1 MRAFLA
7 AALLLTAGMP
17 GLAGAQVFEV
27 NDEDQLRQALIVSQ
41 DVVDGEDIINVAPGT
56 YTVTTPFIHTQT
68 ANTPITINGAGA
80 GKTIFDGGDVSQILR
95 IDTSVAG
102 DASAD
107 IAVRG
112 ITFRNGNAIAG
123 GGVFIQTFDAPVA
136 IESSEFLD
144 SAGNRGGGLFVDT
157 ASGPVLIRNNI
168 LGSNTASANG
178 GGAYVE
184 TDTGAV
190 TFTNNTLNG
199 NTAATGGGLYL
210 LLLTDGASGAAAN
223 IFNNIIWGN
232 TASASGGDLFI
243 DDDGNGNGNGA
254 AVDIDFNDFVT
265 LDSGCVTSCIS
276 GINLGFNNLMED
288 PLLAAPDLRLLANS
302 PAIDEGTNFVGLSA
316 TDIDGDSRALDG
328 NGNGSV
334 VVDMGADEFVF
345 TPPDGEPPPPGVG
358 DESACFVSTAAFG
371 SSLAGEVAALRRFR
385 DEHLLTSPQGRALVG
400 LYYRH
405 SPPLARY
412 IAAHG
417 TLRAAARLALA
428 PVLHGVR
435 HPAFAL
441 MFAIVLG
448 AAVYGKRRKG

>member
-7 AALLLTAGMP
+7 AAVLLAAGMP
-17 GLAGAQVFEV
+17 GSGGAQVFDV
-27 NDEDQLRQALIVSQ
+27 STDDGFRSALIASQ
-41 DVVDGEDIINVAPGT
+41 DVIDDDVINLAAGT
-56 YTVTTPFIHTQT
+56 YAVISPFDHTFT
-68 ANTPITINGAGA
+68 SDTSLTINGAGA

-102 DASAD
+102 DANAD
-107 IAVRG
+107 ITVRG
-112 ITFRNGNAIAG
+112 ITFRNGSAVAG
-123 GGVFIQTFDAPVA
+123 GGVFIQTFDAPVTV
-136 IESSEFLD
+136 ESSEFLD
-144 SAGNRGGGLFVDT
+144 SASGRGGGLFVDT

-168 LGSNTASANG
+168 FGSNTAFANG

-190 TFTNNTLNG
+190 TFTNNTLTG

-223 IFNNIIWGN
+223 IFNNIIWEN
-232 TASASGGDLFI
+232 TASTSGGDLFI
-243 DDDGNGNGNGA
+243 DDDGNGSGNGA
-254 AVDIDFNDFVT
+254 AVDINFNDFET
-265 LDSGCVTSCIS
+265 LDSGCVTSCTS
-276 GINLGFNNLMED
+276 GIKLGVNNLTED
-288 PLLAAPDLRLLANS
+288 PLLDSADFRLLINS
-302 PAIDEGTNFVGLSA
+302 PAIDAGTNLAGLSA

-328 NGNGSV
+328 DNNGTV

-345 TPPDGEPPPPGVG
+345 TPPDNGPSPPGG
-358 DESACFVSTAAFG
+358 GESACFVSTAAFG

-385 DEHLLTSPQGRALVG
+385 DEHLLTNPPGRALVA

-405 SPPLARY
+405 SPSLARH